1 MPLYFYHD
9 ADTFVHRLHPVT
21 KILAALLLFVPTLAS
36 SRTEV
41 LGGLMLG
48 VLCLV
53 AWSRALGSLRRMW
66 KLLTLLFVFTV
77 TIWAVIGQDGQRL
90 NAQAARHGLSMALRL
105 EAMVCLGLV
114 FVTVT
119 KVEDLGEGLGK
130 MGVPFR
136 VSFALTLAFR
146 LVPTFMATAQMVI
159 DAQKCRGLDFE
170 SGGPVARMRKYVP
183 LLVPVLISSVKRA
196 ELLALALESKGF
208 GCGAKRTCATRYE
221 VSWRDWCA
229 MAFCVG
235 LAAAS
240 IAAATVAQG

>member
-1 MPLYFYHD
+1 MSLYFYHD

-21 KILAALLLFVPTLAS
+21 KILAATLLFVPTLAF
-36 SRTEV
+36 SRPLPLGLV
-41 LGGLMLG
+41 LAS
-48 VLCLV
+48 VLAGAV
-53 AWSRALGSLRRMW
+53 WARALVSLRRMW
-66 KLLTLLFVFTV
+66 KLLALLFVFTV
-77 TIWAVIGQDGQRL
+77 GVWTLLGQGGQRL
-90 NAQAARHGLSMALRL
+90 NAPAALYGLAMAFRL
-105 EAMVCLGLV
+105 EAMVCIGLV

-119 KVEDLGEGLGK
+119 QVEDLGAGLNKLGI
-130 MGVPFR
+130 PFP
-136 VSFALTLAFR
+136 VCFALTLAFR
-146 LVPTFMATAQMVI
+146 LVPTFLATAHMVI

-170 SGGPVARMRKYVP
+170 RGGPVARMRKYVP

-229 MAFCVG
+229 LAFCVG

>member
-1 MPLYFYHD
+1 MPLYFYSD

-21 KILAALLLFVPTLAS
+21 KILGALLLFVPALAS
-36 SRTEV
+36 SRAEL
-41 LGGLMLG
+41 LGALVLG
-48 VLCLV
+48 VLCLA

-66 KLLTLLFVFTV
+66 RLLVLLFVFTV
-77 TIWAVIGQDGQRL
+77 AIWSAVGHEGERL
-90 NAQAARHGLSMALRL
+90 NATAARYGLSMAFRL

-119 KVEDLGEGLGK
+119 KVEDLGEGLGR
-130 MGVPFR
+130 MGIPFR

-146 LVPTFMATAQMVI
+146 LVPTFMATAHTVI

-170 SGGPVARMRKYVP
+170 SGGPIARMRKYVP

-208 GCGAKRTCATRYE
+208 GCGAKRTCATRYA

-229 MAFCVG
+229 MAFCMG
-235 LAAAS
+235 LAGAAL
-240 IAAATVAQG
+240 AARTVA